1 MSPDSVRCPL
11 GGETIPWW
19 RTTGLEEENFRQR
32 EEQEQRLRGENML
45 GALMGRGGGWAV
57 RLECSELG
65 QTGSRGS
72 GDMVGHVGFCASLSG
87 VWL

>member
-32 EEQEQRLRGENML
+32 EEREQRLRGENTL
-45 GALMGRGGGWAV
+45 GTSMERGGGGSVAGADREQKGV
-57 RLECSELG
+57 ERL
-65 QTGSRGS
+65 
-72 GDMVGHVGFCASLSG
+72 
-87 VWL
+87 